1 VKRVRKTKK
10 TNPELTRLIRFLKRQ
25 SRENEAN
32 IWRDVAEKLSKPR
45 RKSITV
51 NLSRLNRYTQKNETV
66 VVPGKVL
73 GSGKIDH
80 PITVAAFAFSEE
92 AKEKI
97 KTVRGKCLSLL
108 ELVKKNPKGSNV
120 KIIG

>member
-1 VKRVRKTKK
+1 MVKNTEK
-10 TNPELTRLIRFLKRQ
+10 TNPELTKLIRLLKKQ
-25 SRENEAN
+25 SKEKEAN
-32 IWRDVAEKLSKPR
+32 IWREIAEKLSKPR
-45 RKSITV
+45 RKGIAV
-51 NLSRLNRYTQKNETV
+51 NLSHLNRYTQENETV

-73 GSGKIDH
+73 GAGKIDH
-80 PITVAAFAFSEE
+80 SITVAAFAFSET

-97 KTVRGKCLSLL
+97 KAVKGKCLSVF

>member
-1 VKRVRKTKK
+1 VKKVRT
-10 TNPELTRLIRFLKRQ
+10 TNPELIKLIRFLKKQ
-25 SRENEAN
+25 SRENKVK
-32 IWRDVAEKLSKPR
+32 IWRDIAERLAKPR
-45 RKSITV
+45 RNRITV
-51 NLSRLNRYTQKNETV
+51 NVSRLNRCTEKKEIV

-73 GSGKIDH
+73 GAGKINH
-80 PITVAAFAFSEE
+80 PITVAAFTFSEK

-97 KTVRGKCLSLL
+97 KGARGKCLSFF

>member
-1 VKRVRKTKK
+1 MRKTKK
-10 TNPELTRLIRFLKRQ
+10 TNPELTKLIRFLKRQ
-25 SRENEAN
+25 SKENEAN
-32 IWRDVAEKLSKPR
+32 IWHDIAEELSKPR

-73 GSGKIDH
+73 GTGKIDH
-80 PITVAAFAFSEE
+80 PITVAAFAFSEK